1 MALYIREAND
11 NDIEVLAELM
21 SELTNE
27 PVSTQT
33 AKDRLNFVKNSPFDF
48 FYVCV
53 ENQEVLGFLAFRIR
67 ENIEAP
73 TRYGEISAIVVNPKV
88 RNKGVGRFLME
99 YAEKL
104 AKEHGCIGTWL
115 VSGFGREEAHKFYKK
130 LGYEITGY
138 RFRKLIY

>member
-1 MALYIREAND
+1 VFIREAND
-11 NDIEVLAELM
+11 NDAEILAELM

-27 PVSTQT
+27 PISIQT

-48 FYVCV
+48 LYVCV
-53 ENQEVLGFLAFRIR
+53 ENQEVLGFMAFRLR

-73 TRYGEISAIVVNPKV
+73 TRYGEISAIVVNPKH

-104 AKEHGCIGTWL
+104 AEEHECIGTWL
-115 VSGFGREEAHKFYKK
+115 VSGFGREEEAHKFYKK